1 MAAALCGGR
10 DGRQH
15 SQGGDGSHDGV
26 QAAAARCQRGVGKMG
41 QGGKR
46 RAEPGIVEN
55 GMGRG
60 READGF
66 ERDGVRGDAQQAHA
80 PERGERG
87 SRHWSS
93 ATRRAR

>member
-1 MAAALCGGR
+1 MA
-10 DGRQH
+10 
-15 SQGGDGSHDGV
+15 
-26 QAAAARCQRGVGKMG
+26 

-66 ERDGVRGDAQQAHA
+66 EGVEVTGDAQQAHA
-80 PERGERG
+80 PERGERV